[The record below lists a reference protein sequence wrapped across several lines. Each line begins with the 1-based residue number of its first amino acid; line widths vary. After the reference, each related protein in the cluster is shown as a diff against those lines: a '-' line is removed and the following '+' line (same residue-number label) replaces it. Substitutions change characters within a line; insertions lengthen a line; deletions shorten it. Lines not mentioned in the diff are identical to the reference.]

1 MKINDESVISF
12 YPKKDI
18 VHKIR
23 NIYQITR
30 ELLNE
35 GLKFG
40 FLKKK
45 KKKSLIEN
53 IIWLFEII

>member
-1 MKINDESVISF
+1 MKINDESVLSF

-18 VHKIR
+18 VQKIR
-23 NIYQITR
+23 NNYQITI

-40 FLKKK
+40 FLKK